1 MKTQR
6 LIHDEIV
13 EFITLFPVGLTPSNL
28 AKKLNLKRQ
37 TAKSILY
44 RLVEKGKLKANY
56 FGNKGFYGIVARSQ
70 NTEDGLGFKTEPK
83 VQNFQLIYENC
94 NLGDEFVYK
103 EHYPSD
109 ENQIWNISIRYSKSN
124 NLTILFS
131 GEYGYDFGSIAV
143 LTRHYLNN
151 LNKKYGSDLDIHKLQ
166 ITMVEE
172 FNDFYKLG
180 LSKNSMFF
188 TDFEGSMLKIYDK
201 GDRLRVEKRLT
212 KRMPFDI
219 IFQNLANPDVLK
231 WGSAITEISNKQDE
245 LSKQLT
251 QIAKNIDYYSKKKQV
266 KKDDLDFKSAD
277 SLVKSD
283 RK

>member
-1 MKTQR
+1 M
-6 LIHDEIV
+6 
-13 EFITLFPVGLTPSNL
+13 
-28 AKKLNLKRQ
+28 
-37 TAKSILY
+37 
-44 RLVEKGKLKANY
+44 
-56 FGNKGFYGIVARSQ
+56 
-70 NTEDGLGFKTEPK
+70 ED
-83 VQNFQLIYENC
+83 
-94 NLGDEFVYK
+94 
-103 EHYPSD
+103 
-109 ENQIWNISIRYSKSN
+109 
-124 NLTILFS
+124 
-131 GEYGYDFGSIAV
+131 
-143 LTRHYLNN
+143 N

-245 LSKQLT
+245 ISKQLT
-251 QIAKNIDYYSKKKQV
+251 QIEKNIDYYSKKKQV